1 MPSGQAEEKP
11 GPSPE
16 HKAWHWLVF
25 FLCFCGFM
33 VQMRPGES
41 FITRYLLGPCKNF
54 TQEQACGHGV
64 LGDGQCWPEDK
75 QKDAAAFAHLQGA
88 MGTLGITEGEQRAI
102 WRVLAAICHLGA
114 AGACKDSR
122 GPYPDQEVSPESAGA
137 PCRQFSGP
145 CSSSLS
151 TELWLMEQQAQHR
164 RGTGGPGTPPSAFE
178 PAVGQRGPTAFVPR
192 PGPLPRNL
200 CGQRSRDEGDPGA
213 QPSCASGLMRRNAV
227 SCSYS
232 STGGLPGPGRGA
244 ATTRPRPLLG
254 SSTNPEEKGVRD
266 SRSAPEVSQET
277 GNKKT
282 ADVTPGQAE
291 TRRDCVLTMEGAGP
305 GIRKIPLLRRRRGD
319 PLVLPSPPE
328 LSYQVT
334 AEHTARE
341 KEAALLRQQDADGA
355 VSSDS
360 VTVSDSD
367 VVFSESFFS
376 SDGYKLNTTGFM
388 EKPPVLKF
396 KSAPPVEEVSLL
408 LAKRLMNQ

>member
-1 MPSGQAEEKP
+1 
-11 GPSPE
+11 
-16 HKAWHWLVF
+16 
-25 FLCFCGFM
+25 
-33 VQMRPGES
+33 
-41 FITRYLLGPCKNF
+41 
-54 TQEQACGHGV
+54 
-64 LGDGQCWPEDK
+64 
-75 QKDAAAFAHLQGA
+75 
-88 MGTLGITEGEQRAI
+88 
-102 WRVLAAICHLGA
+102 
-114 AGACKDSR
+114 
-122 GPYPDQEVSPESAGA
+122 
-137 PCRQFSGP
+137 
-145 CSSSLS
+145 
-151 TELWLMEQQAQHR
+151 MEQQAQHR

-341 KEAALLRQQDADGA
+341 KEAALLRQQDADGHSPGPQLLGDIFSISCCWQGRHRERQDSCLA
-355 VSSDS
+355 RAFSWAGLTPEEEKVGAHEEWGRSRPAEAQGLSGSSGRS
-360 VTVSDSD
+360 RVCLPSTSRMESSPLLLPCRATLMPLPRSPKVVRPLLLLRVAAPQLVTVPCPGA
-367 VVFSESFFS
+367 VQP
-376 SDGYKLNTTGFM
+376 
-388 EKPPVLKF
+388 KPPLC
-396 KSAPPVEEVSLL
+396 
-408 LAKRLMNQ
+408 QH